1 MILSLINDGN
11 TTLNVRSE
19 RTRQGRIP
27 CKSNLFWE
35 NNIAKCTASGNMW
48 IFLIL
53 PMVSYFMENIDNLK
67 KFVGHTKKM
76 SALVCLFFSK
86 IFILEVR
93 SLPCN
98 LR

>member
-35 NNIAKCTASGNMW
+35 NDIAKSGCFVFYYANTDKHDHG
-48 IFLIL
+48 FLFH
-53 PMVSYFMENIDNLK
+53 YDNY
-67 KFVGHTKKM
+67 H
-76 SALVCLFFSK
+76 
-86 IFILEVR
+86 
-93 SLPCN
+93 
-98 LR
+98 